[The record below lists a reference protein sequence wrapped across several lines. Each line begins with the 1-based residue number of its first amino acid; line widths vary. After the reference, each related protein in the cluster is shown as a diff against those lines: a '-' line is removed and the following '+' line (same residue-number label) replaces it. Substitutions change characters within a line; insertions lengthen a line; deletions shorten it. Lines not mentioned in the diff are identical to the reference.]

1 VYCRGYL
8 LTFSLTFQATC
19 FFILLTVE
27 GATLNLLAV
36 FLTVIILLL
45 NIPYGGKIL
54 NLTKGEIMED
64 CCEPKHPDYSK
75 LIPRINR
82 AIGQLG
88 GIKKMIEERRYCPE
102 IIMQLRAVGSACQS
116 IEIIM
121 LQKHLES
128 CVTQAFES
136 NDINSQKEKIRELT
150 NLYKG
155 KIGTYASNEIH
166 E

>member
-1 VYCRGYL
+1 
-8 LTFSLTFQATC
+8 
-19 FFILLTVE
+19 
-27 GATLNLLAV
+27 
-36 FLTVIILLL
+36 
-45 NIPYGGKIL
+45 
-54 NLTKGEIMED
+54 MED
-64 CCEPKHPDYSK
+64 CCESKHPDYSK

-82 AIGQLG
+82 VIGQLG

-102 IIMQLRAVGSACQS
+102 IIIQLRAVGSACQS

-128 CVTQAFES
+128 CVTHVFES
-136 NDINSQKEKIRELT
+136 NDSNSQKEKIRELT

-155 KIGTYASNEIH
+155 KIAAYENSEIY

>member
-1 VYCRGYL
+1 
-8 LTFSLTFQATC
+8 
-19 FFILLTVE
+19 
-27 GATLNLLAV
+27 
-36 FLTVIILLL
+36 
-45 NIPYGGKIL
+45 
-54 NLTKGEIMED
+54 MED
-64 CCEPKHPDYSK
+64 CCESKHPDYIK

-102 IIMQLRAVGSACQS
+102 IVMQLRAVGSACQS

-128 CVTQAFES
+128 CVMQAFES
-136 NDINSQKEKIRELT
+136 NDSNSQKEKIRELT

-155 KIGTYASNEIH
+155 KSATYVNSKIH

>member
-1 VYCRGYL
+1 M
-8 LTFSLTFQATC
+8 
-19 FFILLTVE
+19 
-27 GATLNLLAV
+27 
-36 FLTVIILLL
+36 
-45 NIPYGGKIL
+45 K
-54 NLTKGEIMED
+54 D
-64 CCEPKHPDYSK
+64 CCESKHPDYSK

-82 AIGQLG
+82 AKGQLS

-128 CVTQAFES
+128 CVTEAFQS
-136 NDINSQKEKIRELT
+136 NDSNTQKEKIIELT

-155 KIGTYASNEIH
+155 KSPTYASNEIYK
-166 E
+166 

>member
-1 VYCRGYL
+1 
-8 LTFSLTFQATC
+8 
-19 FFILLTVE
+19 
-27 GATLNLLAV
+27 
-36 FLTVIILLL
+36 
-45 NIPYGGKIL
+45 
-54 NLTKGEIMED
+54 MED
-64 CCEPKHPDYSK
+64 CCESNHPDYSK

-116 IEIIM
+116 IETTM

-128 CVTQAFES
+128 CVTQAFQS
-136 NDINSQKEKIRELT
+136 NDSNSQKEKIRELT
-150 NLYKG
+150 NLYKR
-155 KIGTYASNEIH
+155 KSATYVSSEIH

>member
-1 VYCRGYL
+1 
-8 LTFSLTFQATC
+8 
-19 FFILLTVE
+19 
-27 GATLNLLAV
+27 
-36 FLTVIILLL
+36 
-45 NIPYGGKIL
+45 
-54 NLTKGEIMED
+54 MED
-64 CCEPKHPDYSK
+64 CCESKHPDYSK

-116 IEIIM
+116 IETTM

-128 CVTQAFES
+128 CVTQAFQS
-136 NDINSQKEKIRELT
+136 NDSNSQKEKIRELT

-155 KIGTYASNEIH
+155 KIAAYENSEIY